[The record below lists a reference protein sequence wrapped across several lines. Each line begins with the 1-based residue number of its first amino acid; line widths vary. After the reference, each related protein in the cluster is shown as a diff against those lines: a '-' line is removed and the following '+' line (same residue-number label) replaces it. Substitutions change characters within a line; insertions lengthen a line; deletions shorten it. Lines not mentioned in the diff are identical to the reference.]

1 MLFSQVMT
9 AFMEQVGVV
18 DVQQLHLRRSPPAF
32 GRISFGNVPH
42 QSLTIEAA
50 VGDNLA
56 MGPTELAV
64 FRPDTDL
71 VDLELV
77 TR

>member
-1 MLFSQVMT
+1 V
-9 AFMEQVGVV
+9 
-18 DVQQLHLRRSPPAF
+18 
-32 GRISFGNVPH
+32 
-42 QSLTIEAA
+42 TIEAA

-77 TR
+77 TQ